1 MCLASDLK
9 TDCVSYGKDLCW
21 AGDTVY
27 EWSGWMALGW
37 EELALCLFHYFSAF
51 GLPLCV
57 WPATLKLTVF
67 DKQKIYAG

>member
-37 EELALCLFHYFSAF
+37 EELVGVRLASDLKTD
-51 GLPLCV
+51 CV
-57 WPATLKLTVF
+57 
-67 DKQKIYAG
+67 